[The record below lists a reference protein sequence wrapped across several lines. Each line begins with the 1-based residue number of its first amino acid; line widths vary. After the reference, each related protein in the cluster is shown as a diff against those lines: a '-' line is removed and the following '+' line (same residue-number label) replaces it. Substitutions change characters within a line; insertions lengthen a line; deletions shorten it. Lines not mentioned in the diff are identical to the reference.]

1 MREWG
6 LSVNLLGLKARLVG
20 AAAFALL
27 VQAAVGQSGPTVSCS
42 AASEPRAVRATG
54 IAELLPDIVVRC
66 VAERIAPLAARADL
80 QVEVLLSL
88 NASVTN
94 RVGFGGDSRASSAV
108 LVVNGNDCAAPSAQ
122 GGTYG
127 ACGAPLP
134 HVQDPQYAR
143 LAGRDAL
150 NWPDV
155 SVPFPGAPRADGQG
169 RNPPV
174 STLRIR
180 GVRANVTQL
189 ALSAAASPAGPDV
202 TASVA
207 LRATS
212 PVTSK
217 GSRILLGRPVAG
229 LDLSVVADS
238 EDAACTERGGYRST
252 LRLREGFAS
261 AWSEGRIGSSRAAAT
276 RILLEFREVPE
287 GIGVLLPASVDCR
300 DPGFDTGPASSPD
313 AAVLGLISG
322 VLPDGGGGSSSS
334 GRGDTTPSVRLALSG
349 GTGWAAYEVDGGAP
363 LQVEDCHVPVEFAD
377 PSGQARSFS
386 AKVGAGL
393 APSSRVFVASEWA
406 PTPRFARPIS
416 SRERTLGPASC
427 NTNLTFP
434 FVTNQAGFTTGVV
447 ITPEPERAGSQ
458 AATGGRPGSCS
469 LHYYG
474 SDADGQP
481 VVLVQ
486 KSAVIETGEQLVFT
500 LSAGNQASNL
510 AGVSQFRGYLVA
522 VCANPQVSGYAFLSD
537 GFGGIADLAMGYLA
551 PEVSLGRFGKRQVPS
566 HVPD

>member
-6 LSVNLLGLKARLVG
+6 LSVDLRGTRPRLVG
-20 AAAFALL
+20 AAVFALL
-27 VQAAVGQSGPTVSCS
+27 AQSAGGQSGPTVSCS

-66 VAERIAPLAARADL
+66 AAERIGPLSARADL
-80 QVEVLLSL
+80 RLEVSLSL

-94 RVGFGGDSRASSAV
+94 RVGLGGDSRAASAV
-108 LVVNGNDCAAPSAQ
+108 LVVNGNDCAAPSVR

-134 HVQDPQYAR
+134 HVQDPQYGR

-169 RNPPV
+169 SNPPV
-174 STLRIR
+174 TTLRIR

-202 TASVA
+202 TASLA

-212 PVTSK
+212 AVTSK
-217 GSRILLGRPVAG
+217 GSRIPLGHPVAG

-238 EDAACTERGGYRST
+238 VPAACAAGGGYRST

-261 AWSEGRIGSSRAAAT
+261 AWSGGRTASAREPAT
-276 RILLEFREVPE
+276 RILLEFRDVPE
-287 GIGVLLPASVDCR
+287 GVDVLLPAGVDCR
-300 DPGFDTGPASSPD
+300 DPGFETWPASHPD
-313 AAVLGLISG
+313 AAALGLVSG
-322 VLPDGGGGSSSS
+322 VLPDGRGGSAPS
-334 GRGDTTPSVRLALSG
+334 GRGATAPSVRVALSG
-349 GTGWAAYEVDGGAP
+349 GAGWAAYEVDGGDP
-363 LQVEDCHVPVEFAD
+363 LQVEDCHVPVEFSDA
-377 PSGQARSFS
+377 SGQARSFS

-393 APSSRVFVASEWA
+393 APSSLVFVASEWA

-416 SRERTLGPASC
+416 ARERFLGPASC
-427 NTNLTFP
+427 QTSLTFP
-434 FVTNQAGFTTGVV
+434 FVTNQAGFTTGIV
-447 ITPEPERAGSQ
+447 ITPEPVRAGSR

-486 KSAVIETGEQLVFT
+486 KSAVMEAGEQLVFT
-500 LSAGNQASNL
+500 LSAGNPASDL

-551 PEVSLGRFGKRQVPS
+551 PEVSLGPSGKRQVPG
-566 HVPD
+566 HAPD